1 MEDLNKANI
10 HIVKIL
16 SVEDVTHNVK
26 RFTVEKPLNYK
37 FIPGQATDISINKP
51 GFESTVGPFTFT
63 SLNQS
68 EYLEFTIKI
77 YKEHDGLTSK
87 LSTLNPM
94 DELIV
99 HDVFG
104 TIQYKGPGIF
114 IAGGAGITPFLA
126 ILRQLKLENSLS
138 GNTLLFANHNEDDII
153 NKAELKYILGDN
165 YIDVLKAPLNPENQS
180 KTIDRTL
187 LKAYVGDQ
195 NKWYYICGP
204 DAFTAGMVD
213 HLQNLGVQSVKIVIE
228 E

>member
-1 MEDLNKANI
+1 MENQVKMDT

-16 SVEDVTHNVK
+16 SIEDVTHNVK
-26 RFTVEKPLNYK
+26 RFTVEKPIGYTFL
-37 FIPGQATDISINKP
+37 PGQATDVSINKP
-51 GFESTVGPFTFT
+51 GLESVVGPFTFT

-77 YKEHDGLTSK
+77 YKEHKGLTSK
-87 LSTLNPM
+87 LSVLNVM

-104 TIQYKGPGIF
+104 TIQYKGPGVF

-138 GNTLLFANHNEDDII
+138 GNTLLFANHNEDDVI
-153 NKAELKYILGDN
+153 NRTELKYMLGDN
-165 YIDVLKAPLNPENQS
+165 YIDVLKEPHSVENQGR
-180 KTIDRTL
+180 TIDEDL
-187 LKAYVGDQ
+187 LKGYIGDQ
-195 NKWYYICGP
+195 NKWCYICGP
-204 DAFTAGMVD
+204 DSFTAAMVD
-213 HLQNLGVQSVKIVIE
+213 HLQNLGVQKSKIVIE

>member
-1 MEDLNKANI
+1 MEDLNKEDR

-16 SVEDVTHNVK
+16 SIEDITHNVK
-26 RFTVEKPLNYK
+26 RFTVEKPLNYQ

-51 GFESTVGPFTFT
+51 GLESTVGPFTFT

-77 YKEHDGLTSK
+77 YKEHDGLTAK

-99 HDVFG
+99 HDIFG
-104 TIQYKGPGIF
+104 TIQYRGPGLF

-138 GNTLLFANHNEDDII
+138 GNKLLFANHNEDDII
-153 NKAELKYILGDN
+153 NQAELEYILGNN
-165 YIDVLKAPLNPENQS
+165 YIDVLKAPLNPEIQS
-180 KTIDRTL
+180 KTIDKTL
-187 LKAYVGDQ
+187 LKAYIGDQ

-204 DAFTAGMVD
+204 DAFTVTMID
-213 HLQNLGVQSVKIVIE
+213 HLQNLGVPRTKIVIE